1 MNRLLYIQRMMK
13 LLVLAAPLLFSSC
26 SDLLE
31 NDNEF
36 FHVATQEQQWNS
48 LTDTRSAMFGVYGLM
63 RTALGENNTFWAT
76 GDLRMGDFTVRIRSD
91 LQAIRDNKLDSPFEN
106 IKKISDWTRF
116 YKVINAACLFIEKA
130 KEVVEKDPAY
140 SEVNYTYDAAQVRV
154 IRALAYFYMVRMWG
168 DVPLITYSYDNG
180 SFPKVAR
187 TDAGIVLNYVISEL
201 REAAKLLPE
210 QLGATS
216 DKYYGFDA
224 NTWRGV
230 LLNRYSAYTILAHVE
245 AWRGNYIDADIYS
258 AQVLD
263 KVPDFIKTIEV
274 LTTTS
279 NLVSSKGIFYD
290 DYNADYR
297 AARLVSFNYKYTSN
311 QINEVGT
318 DGHLESWT
326 LAEPIVRKQLPDI
339 YLSKDTLVNM
349 FMSGYTSDNRFG
361 LNDLTTP
368 VAYYEN
374 YITGLSLEYPIFSK
388 IQVVTGSENGSHNL
402 GVYSSSIIFS
412 RLADM
417 QLLRAEALVI
427 LNRVS
432 DTLSLLNELR
442 DMRNLPSL
450 SYAKNLDSDPKKL
463 LKEIFQE
470 RRRELIGEGHRWY
483 DRIREARIVGDD
495 WEMMTLIN
503 NGGIYWPVSENVMRE
518 NPAIEQNDYWKR

>member
-1 MNRLLYIQRMMK
+1 MNRLLYIQKMMK

-63 RTALGENNTFWAT
+63 RTALGENNTFGAT
-76 GDLRMGDFTVRIRSD
+76 GDLRMGDFTVRTRSD

-180 SFPKVAR
+180 TFPKVAR
-187 TDAGIVLNYVISEL
+187 TDADVVLNYVINEL

-210 QLGATS
+210 QLGASS

-224 NTWRGV
+224 ATWKGL

-245 AWRGNYIDADIYS
+245 AWRGNYIDAEIYS
-258 AQVLD
+258 AHVLD
-263 KVPDFIKTIEV
+263 KMERFINAIEIF
-274 LTTTS
+274 TTTS
-279 NLVSSKGIFYD
+279 NLVAPKGIFYG
-290 DYNADYR
+290 DYNVDYR
-297 AARLVSFNYKYTSN
+297 AARLVSFGYKYTSN
-311 QINEVGT
+311 EVNEVGT

-339 YLSKDTLVNM
+339 YLSKDTLKNM
-349 FMSGYTSDNRFG
+349 FMRTYTSDNRVG
-361 LNDLTTP
+361 VNDMSTP
-368 VAYYEN
+368 VAYYKN
-374 YITGLSLEYPIFSK
+374 YITGMSLDYPIFSK
-388 IQVVTGSENGSHNL
+388 IQVVTGSDNGDHNL
-402 GVYSSSIIFS
+402 GVYSSFIIFS
-412 RLADM
+412 RMEDM
-417 QLLRAEALVI
+417 QLLRAEALVV
-427 LNRVS
+427 LNRPS
-432 DTLSLLNELR
+432 DALALLNELR
-442 DMRNLPSL
+442 DIRNLPNM

-495 WEMMTLIN
+495 QEMVTLLN
-503 NGGIYWPVSENVMRE
+503 NGGIYWPVSGDVLRE
-518 NPAIEQNDYWKR
+518 NPTIEQNDYWKR

>member
-1 MNRLLYIQRMMK
+1 MNRLLYIQKMMK

-76 GDLRMGDFTVRIRSD
+76 GDLRMGDFTVRTRSD

-116 YKVINAACLFIEKA
+116 YKVINAACLFNEKA

-180 SFPKVAR
+180 TFPKVAR
-187 TDAGIVLNYVISEL
+187 TDADVVLNYVINEL

-210 QLGATS
+210 QLGASS

-224 NTWRGV
+224 ATWKGL

-245 AWRGNYIDADIYS
+245 AWRGNYIDAEIYS
-258 AQVLD
+258 AHVLD
-263 KVPDFIKTIEV
+263 KMERFINAIEIF
-274 LTTTS
+274 TTTS
-279 NLVSSKGIFYD
+279 NLVAPKGIFYG
-290 DYNADYR
+290 DYNVDYR
-297 AARLVSFNYKYTSN
+297 AARLVSFGYKYTSN
-311 QINEVGT
+311 EVNEVGT

-339 YLSKDTLVNM
+339 YLSKDTLKNM
-349 FMSGYTSDNRFG
+349 FMRTYTSDNRVG
-361 LNDLTTP
+361 VNDMSTP
-368 VAYYEN
+368 VAYYKN
-374 YITGLSLEYPIFSK
+374 YITGMSLDYPIFSK
-388 IQVVTGSENGSHNL
+388 IQVVTGSDNGDHNL
-402 GVYSSSIIFS
+402 GVYSSFIIFS
-412 RLADM
+412 RMEDM
-417 QLLRAEALVI
+417 QLLRAEALVV
-427 LNRVS
+427 LNRPS
-432 DTLSLLNELR
+432 DALALLNELR
-442 DMRNLPSL
+442 DIRNLPNM

-495 WEMMTLIN
+495 QEMVTLLN
-503 NGGIYWPVSENVMRE
+503 NGGIYWPVSGDVLRE
-518 NPAIEQNDYWKR
+518 NPTIEQNDYWKR

>member
-1 MNRLLYIQRMMK
+1 MNRLLYIQKMMK

-76 GDLRMGDFTVRIRSD
+76 GDLRMGDFTVRTRSD

-180 SFPKVAR
+180 TFPKVAR
-187 TDAGIVLNYVISEL
+187 TDADVVLNYVINEL

-210 QLGATS
+210 QLGASS

-224 NTWRGV
+224 ATWKGL

-245 AWRGNYIDADIYS
+245 AWRGNYIDAEIYS
-258 AQVLD
+258 AHVLD
-263 KVPDFIKTIEV
+263 KMERFINAIEIF
-274 LTTTS
+274 TTTS
-279 NLVSSKGIFYD
+279 NLVAPKGIFYG
-290 DYNADYR
+290 DYNVDYR
-297 AARLVSFNYKYTSN
+297 AARLVSFGYKYTSN
-311 QINEVGT
+311 EVNEVGT

-339 YLSKDTLVNM
+339 YLSKDTLKNM
-349 FMSGYTSDNRFG
+349 FMRTYTSDNRVG
-361 LNDLTTP
+361 VNDMSTP
-368 VAYYEN
+368 VAYYKN
-374 YITGLSLEYPIFSK
+374 YITGMSLDYPIFSK
-388 IQVVTGSENGSHNL
+388 IQVVTGSDNGDHNL
-402 GVYSSSIIFS
+402 GVYSSFIIFS
-412 RLADM
+412 RMEDM
-417 QLLRAEALVI
+417 QLLRAEALVV
-427 LNRVS
+427 LNRPS
-432 DTLSLLNELR
+432 DALALLNELR
-442 DMRNLPSL
+442 DIRNLPNM

-470 RRRELIGEGHRWY
+470 RRREPIGEGHRWY
-483 DRIREARIVGDD
+483 DSIREARIVGDD
-495 WEMMTLIN
+495 QEMVTLLN
-503 NGGIYWPVSENVMRE
+503 NGGIYWPVSGDVLRE
-518 NPAIEQNDYWKR
+518 NPTIEQNDYWKR

>member
-1 MNRLLYIQRMMK
+1 MNRLLYIQKMMK

-76 GDLRMGDFTVRIRSD
+76 GDLRMGDFTVRTRSD

-180 SFPKVAR
+180 TFPKVAR
-187 TDAGIVLNYVISEL
+187 TDADVVLNYVINEL

-210 QLGATS
+210 QLGASS

-224 NTWRGV
+224 ATWKGL

-245 AWRGNYIDADIYS
+245 AWRGNYIDAEIYS
-258 AQVLD
+258 AHVLD
-263 KVPDFIKTIEV
+263 KMERFINAIEIF
-274 LTTTS
+274 TTTS
-279 NLVSSKGIFYD
+279 NLVAPKGIFYG
-290 DYNADYR
+290 DYNVDYR
-297 AARLVSFNYKYTSN
+297 AARLVSFGYKYTSN
-311 QINEVGT
+311 EVNEVGT

-339 YLSKDTLVNM
+339 YLSKDTLKNM
-349 FMSGYTSDNRFG
+349 FMRTYTSDNRVG
-361 LNDLTTP
+361 VNDMSTP
-368 VAYYEN
+368 VAYYKN
-374 YITGLSLEYPIFSK
+374 YITGMSLDYPIFSK
-388 IQVVTGSENGSHNL
+388 IQVVTGSDNGDHNL
-402 GVYSSSIIFS
+402 GVYSSFIIFS
-412 RLADM
+412 RMEDM
-417 QLLRAEALVI
+417 QLLRAEALVV
-427 LNRVS
+427 LNRPL
-432 DTLSLLNELR
+432 DALALLNELR
-442 DMRNLPSL
+442 DIRNLPNM

-495 WEMMTLIN
+495 QEMVTLLN
-503 NGGIYWPVSENVMRE
+503 NGGIYWPVSGDVLRE
-518 NPAIEQNDYWKR
+518 NPTIEQNDYWKR

>member
-1 MNRLLYIQRMMK
+1 MNRLLYIQKMMK

-76 GDLRMGDFTVRIRSD
+76 GDLRMGDFTVRTRSD

-180 SFPKVAR
+180 TFPKVAR
-187 TDAGIVLNYVISEL
+187 TDADVVLNYVINEL

-210 QLGATS
+210 QLGASS

-224 NTWRGV
+224 ATWKGL

-245 AWRGNYIDADIYS
+245 AWRGNYIDAEIYS
-258 AQVLD
+258 AHVLD
-263 KVPDFIKTIEV
+263 KMERFINAIENF
-274 LTTTS
+274 TTTS
-279 NLVSSKGIFYD
+279 NLVAPKGIFYG
-290 DYNADYR
+290 DYNVDYR
-297 AARLVSFNYKYTSN
+297 AARLVSFGYKYTSN
-311 QINEVGT
+311 EVNEVGT

-339 YLSKDTLVNM
+339 YLSKDTLKNM
-349 FMSGYTSDNRFG
+349 FMRTYTSDNRVG
-361 LNDLTTP
+361 VNDMSTP
-368 VAYYEN
+368 VAYYKN
-374 YITGLSLEYPIFSK
+374 YITGMSLDYPIFSK
-388 IQVVTGSENGSHNL
+388 IQVVTGSDNGDHNL
-402 GVYSSSIIFS
+402 GVYSSFIIFS
-412 RLADM
+412 RMEDM
-417 QLLRAEALVI
+417 QLLRAEALVV
-427 LNRVS
+427 LNRPS
-432 DTLSLLNELR
+432 DALALLNELR
-442 DMRNLPSL
+442 DIRNLPNM

-495 WEMMTLIN
+495 QEMVTLLN
-503 NGGIYWPVSENVMRE
+503 NGGIYWPVSGDVLRE
-518 NPAIEQNDYWKR
+518 NPTIEQNDYWKR